1 MGYFGRLTL
10 IVGFLTLT
18 HLPRSSGASLQR
30 TLQPTQHMAATW
42 LKQVVDLIRLKF
54 VPAKPGRTPRYP
66 TVYAEVRKALLDPD
80 QTTNG
85 AKTELVAAVDK
96 LIGKIARTLADKI
109 ELRTEPYMAALQVFE
124 LIDPSFKDFDN
135 NSIDD
140 AIEAEG
146 IKLCNRFSQGGVA
159 LDWDQVVSD
168 LGEIRVAFSGC
179 TQTDSENCSKNLLR
193 FYRQWHQ
200 AGKMER
206 WPQASE
212 FIRCVFCCPI
222 TTVKVESMF
231 SIMNYN
237 KSGSRCRM
245 ADDTVCAVVQLKDL
259 TNPLADPNC
268 KKGYGARAALNETKA
283 LEHDLPPTFRRGGA
297 SSAL

>member
-1 MGYFGRLTL
+1 MQQNMANFVSHTPSYPLPPLSLSLSLCPPCWQFCLACRPPKSRP
-10 IVGFLTLT
+10 
-18 HLPRSSGASLQR
+18 HLLS
-30 TLQPTQHMAATW
+30 
-42 LKQVVDLIRLKF
+42 
-54 VPAKPGRTPRYP
+54 
-66 TVYAEVRKALLDPD
+66 
-80 QTTNG
+80 
-85 AKTELVAAVDK
+85 
-96 LIGKIARTLADKI
+96 AR
-109 ELRTEPYMAALQVFE
+109 
-124 LIDPSFKDFDN
+124 
-135 NSIDD
+135 
-140 AIEAEG
+140 
-146 IKLCNRFSQGGVA
+146 CNRFSQGGVA
-159 LDWDQVVSD
+159 LDWDQVVGD